1 MPVDQAKAQ
10 LYLTFGAH
18 GNHKGAQMALGYRHW
33 SGIGVVESC
42 MAALDWYE
50 DAAEQG
56 VFVSY
61 RMPLRPFMVLQPWR
75 SSFPALLE
83 DGLSLSHHRVSPTLM
98 EAYTV
103 PVRVSLRQVSMQAAP

>member
-1 MPVDQAKAQ
+1 M
-10 LYLTFGAH
+10 
-18 GNHKGAQMALGYRHW
+18 
-33 SGIGVVESC
+33 I
-42 MAALDWYE
+42 
-50 DAAEQG
+50 
-56 VFVSY
+56 
-61 RMPLRPFMVLQPWR
+61 LQPWR